1 MKIAGVMEKTY
12 ILFVPGEVITTELD
26 LLSPVSIY
34 ISLKT
39 VQCLQEMEEIA
50 SALVNFKI

>member
-39 VQCLQEMEEIA
+39 VQCLQEMKEIA